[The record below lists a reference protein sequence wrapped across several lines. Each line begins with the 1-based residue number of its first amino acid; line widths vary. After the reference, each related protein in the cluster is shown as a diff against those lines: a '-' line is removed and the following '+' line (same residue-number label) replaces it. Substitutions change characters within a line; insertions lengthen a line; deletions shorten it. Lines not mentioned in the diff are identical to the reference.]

1 MRSRQ
6 ERTGPSSIAC
16 RKTDFRQNADPFV
29 LVLID
34 GNGMIFHQNLL
45 NKGIEGGQ
53 IAANAINNAVLD
65 WARTNVPETPD
76 EVKAVVRVYANV
88 RNIADGCA
96 KAGIITYPGQ
106 LEDFVRGFT
115 STDPLFDFVDVGTA
129 KDAADEKVV
138 GEYSR
143 LLTVCTS

>member
-1 MRSRQ
+1 
-6 ERTGPSSIAC
+6 
-16 RKTDFRQNADPFV
+16 
-29 LVLID
+29 
-34 GNGMIFHQNLL
+34 MIFHQNLL
-45 NKGIEGGQ
+45 NKGLEGGQ

-65 WARTNVPETPD
+65 WARINVPETPD

-88 RNIADGCA
+88 RSIADACA
-96 KAGIITYPGQ
+96 KAGIINYPSQ

-143 LLTVCTS
+143 LLTVCIS